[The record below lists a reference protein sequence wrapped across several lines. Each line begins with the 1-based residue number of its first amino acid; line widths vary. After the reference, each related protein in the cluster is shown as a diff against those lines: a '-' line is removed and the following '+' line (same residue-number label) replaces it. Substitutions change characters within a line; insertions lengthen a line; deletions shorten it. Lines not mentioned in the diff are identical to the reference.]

1 MLYDIGNHSMSNQQY
16 IIGKVIKYFRNKR
29 GLSQEALAKDIC
41 NKDHLYTIE
50 RGNHDPSPAL
60 LEQLSL
66 RLGVN
71 LFDYRYFVSLHGS
84 FECHEKCTKLSS
96 LVSDE
101 NITEL
106 DKYIDKYKNDPD
118 FSSGEPLLLLFDLV
132 EVLENKT
139 GDEKLDLEQRLQDI
153 IDELTT
159 HRIGLLKIGNY
170 NSSTGEIELIADATV
185 VDDLSYDEHTGE
197 IKISY

>member
-1 MLYDIGNHSMSNQQY
+1 MGEKLKVKVFTQEERAKVRNRSAFMLPDNPSQKGLNANQ
-16 IIGKVIKYFRNKR
+16 IKRT
-29 GLSQEALAKDIC
+29 
-41 NKDHLYTIE
+41 LY
-50 RGNHDPSPAL
+50 
-60 LEQLSL
+60 
-66 RLGVN
+66 
-71 LFDYRYFVSLHGS
+71 
-84 FECHEKCTKLSS
+84 
-96 LVSDE
+96 
-101 NITEL
+101 
-106 DKYIDKYKNDPD
+106 
-118 FSSGEPLLLLFDLV
+118 EPLLLLFDLV

-139 GDEKLDLEQRLQDI
+139 GDEKLGLEQRLQDI